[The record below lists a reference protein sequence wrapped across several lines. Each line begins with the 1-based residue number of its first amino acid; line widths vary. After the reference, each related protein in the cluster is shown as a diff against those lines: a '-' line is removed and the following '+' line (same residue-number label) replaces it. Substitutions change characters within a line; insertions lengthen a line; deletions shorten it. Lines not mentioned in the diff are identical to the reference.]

1 MPVQG
6 FDDWLATP
14 QGQYILHW
22 ELEKYDCLV
31 ADIFGFNALQIGLT
45 QHNFLRANR
54 MPLHLRC
61 DEASTAG
68 TAATRMRSMGSMGNM
83 GTHPLEIDILANPH
97 DLPFESA
104 SMDLVILPHLLEF
117 HSSPHA
123 ILREIE
129 RILVPEGSLIIT
141 GFNPFSLWGMRRKLT
156 RSAVATPPW
165 RGQYLSV
172 LRLKDWFA
180 LLNLEPQ
187 SGSFGCYA
195 PPFSQENRL
204 HRWRFM
210 ELAGDRWWPY
220 GGGVYIIQ
228 AIKRVHGTR
237 WIGPSWRER
246 MVRAK
251 SLALAQGKIQ
261 PQPHSRTPIHRHEN
275 CLQAPHSES

>member
-22 ELEKYDCLV
+22 ELDKYDRLV
-31 ADIFGFNALQIGLT
+31 TDIFGFNALQIGLT
-45 QHNFLRANR
+45 QHDFLRSNR
-54 MPLHLRC
+54 MSLHLRC
-61 DEASTAG
+61 DETFSTRDGEAG
-68 TAATRMRSMGSMGNM
+68 VRACSG
-83 GTHPLEIDILANPH
+83 DILANPH
-97 DLPFESA
+97 DLPFESS
-104 SMDLVILPHLLEF
+104 SMDLVVLPHLLEF

-129 RILVPEGSLIIT
+129 RILVPEGSLIIS
-141 GFNPFSLWGMRRKLT
+141 GFNPFSLWGMRRRMT

-187 SGSFGCYA
+187 SGCFGCYA

-237 WIGPSWRER
+237 WVGPGWRER
-246 MVRAK
+246 MARVKA
-251 SLALAQGKIQ
+251 LALAQGKIQ
-261 PQPHSRTPIHRHEN
+261 PQPRSRMPVHRHEHF
-275 CLQAPHSES
+275 LQAPHSES

>member
-6 FDDWLATP
+6 FDDWLASP

-22 ELEKYDCLV
+22 ERDKYDRLL
-31 ADIFGFNALQIGLT
+31 ADIFGFNALQIGMT
-45 QHNFLRANR
+45 QHDFLRANR

-61 DEASTAG
+61 DEPSGVGVGAKKTGMEAYSV
-68 TAATRMRSMGSMGNM
+68 
-83 GTHPLEIDILANPH
+83 DILANPH
-97 DLPFESA
+97 DLPFENA
-104 SMDLVILPHLLEF
+104 SMDLVVLPHLLEF

-129 RILVPEGSLIIT
+129 RILVPEGSLVIT
-141 GFNPFSLWGMRRKLT
+141 GFNPFSLWGMRRWFT
-156 RSAVATPPW
+156 RSAIATPPW

-228 AIKRVHGTR
+228 AIKRVHGPR
-237 WIGPSWRER
+237 WVGPGWRER
-246 MVRAK
+246 MAQAK
-251 SLALAQGKIQ
+251 TLALAQGKIQ
-261 PQPHSRTPIHRHEN
+261 PQPHSRTPIHHHKS
-275 CLQAPHSES
+275 LMQASHPES

>member
-22 ELEKYDCLV
+22 EQTRYDRLV
-31 ADIFGFNALQIGLT
+31 ADIFGYNALQIGLP
-45 QHNFLRANR
+45 QHDFLRANR
-54 MPLHLRC
+54 MPFHLRC
-61 DEASTAG
+61 DDQEGVITRPVDLLAS
-68 TAATRMRSMGSMGNM
+68 
-83 GTHPLEIDILANPH
+83 PH

-104 SMDLVILPHLLEF
+104 SMDLVVLPHLLEF
-117 HSSPHA
+117 HAAPHA

-141 GFNPFSLWGMRRKLT
+141 GFNPFSLWGLRHRFT
-156 RSAVATPPW
+156 RSALAHPPW

-180 LLNLEPQ
+180 LLGLEPQ
-187 SGSFGCYA
+187 SGGFGCYA

-204 HRWRFM
+204 QRWRFM

-228 AIKRVHGTR
+228 AIKRVRGMR
-237 WIGPSWRER
+237 LVGPGWRER
-246 MVRAK
+246 MMRAK
-251 SLALAQGKIQ
+251 ALALAQGGKIQ
-261 PQPHSRTPIHRHEN
+261 PQPSPRISIHRQTH
-275 CLQAPHSES
+275 LADLSKPES